1 MFRLTVKDPEG
12 TRKVVTE
19 RTQILV
25 GRRVGVD
32 VCLQD
37 ISVSRNH
44 CLLRIEG
51 DRVLLTDLSS
61 AGGTL
66 VKGKKIGEILLEAG
80 AVFEIGKSRV
90 CLEAFRTSSTGLVL
104 EPPEGAHLCTATVTQ
119 DPPGQVQ
126 LPVGDDTPAP
136 ADDAKQPT
144 HAAASEFGRELRVIL
159 SKAPWYT
166 ISVFVHA
173 IIFLLLH
180 LFTTFSQEGLPRD
193 AAILAQAPSD
203 GGEIDPDTVAEEPE
217 MEEPELEEEV
227 LEEIDE
233 DQPEERESDEDTYIP
248 PPPVRA
254 EVDGLGGGTELLRLV
269 LRKRVAKIDDREQVR
284 TNPGDFHRRAREI
297 MEGEGGTPRGVRRG
311 ALVVT
316 KGDHDSVERV
326 LDEYH
331 LPYKLVTLEDIADGT
346 RKLLP
351 GQILFVNCHMA
362 APRLR
367 KKLAQKVR
375 AFVKAGGWMVT
386 TDWAINPF
394 VTQGFPGR
402 VKVVPGKPP
411 QWGDTTIAVAPTK
424 EDLTLLRGVF
434 HGARRARWWLESS
447 STFFKP
453 VPGQGVRALIVSDD
467 LQRRYKAYDVVCE
480 FTAGKGR
487 VVHVLGHLYQEDG
500 NLQGMIAMHRM
511 LFNLIRERYP
521 DAEDSDRDH

>member
-37 ISVSRNH
+37 ICVSRNH

-51 DRVLLTDLSS
+51 DRVRLMDLSS

-80 AVFEIGKSRV
+80 AIFEIGKSRV
-90 CLEAFRTSSTGLVL
+90 CLEAFRTSSVGLVL
-104 EPPEGAHLCTATVTQ
+104 EPPKGAYGRTATVTQ
-119 DPPGQVQ
+119 GPPGQVQ
-126 LPVGDDTPAP
+126 LPAGDDTPAT

-159 SKAPWYT
+159 RQAPWYT

-193 AAILAQAPSD
+193 AAIVAQAPSD
-203 GGEIDPDTVAEEPE
+203 GGEIEPDTVPEEPE

-227 LEEIDE
+227 LEETDE

-269 LRKRVAKIDDREQVR
+269 LKKRTAKIDDREQVR
-284 TNPGDFHRRAREI
+284 TDPGDFHRRAREI
-297 MEGEGGTPRGVRRG
+297 MEGEGGPPRGVRRG

-316 KGDHDSVERV
+316 KGDHDSVEKV

-331 LPYKLVTLEDIADGT
+331 LPYKLVTLDDIARGK

-362 APRLR
+362 APHRR
-367 KKLAQKVR
+367 KKLAQKVH
-375 AFVKAGGWMVT
+375 AFVTAGGWMVT
-386 TDWAINPF
+386 TDWAIDPF

-402 VKVVPGKPP
+402 IKIVPAQ
-411 QWGDTTIAVAPTK
+411 QWGDITVSVKPTQA
-424 EDLTLLRGVF
+424 DPTLLRGVF
-434 HGARRARWWLESS
+434 RGTRNARWWLESS
-447 STFFKP
+447 STMFKV
-453 VPGQGVRALIVSDD
+453 VPGKGVRVLILSDH
-467 LQRRYKAYDVVCE
+467 LGKKFRAPTVVCE
-480 FTAGKGR
+480 FWPGKGR

-500 NLQGMIAMHRM
+500 NLQGMITMHRL

-521 DAEDSDRDH
+521 DADDLDRDH